1 MNLPRHVRWILM
13 ALLGTG
19 SFLTSGMAADQMSGK
34 RPNVVLI
41 LADDLGFSDLGCYGG
56 EIPTPQLDALASEG
70 LRYTQFYN
78 TARCW
83 PSRASALSGFYA
95 QQVRR
100 DTVPG
105 VQSGNNGKRPSWARL
120 LPEYLRDLGYRSYHS
135 GKWHVDGKPLAHGF
149 DRSYRL
155 DDHDRYFAPRLHSE
169 DEVALEPVPAQS
181 NYYATTAIA
190 DHAIRCLKDHA
201 SRFGQQPFFSLV
213 AFTAPHFPLQAPAS
227 DVDRHRNRYL
237 TGWDQ
242 LREERWNR
250 IRSSDLISGTLPPM
264 EREIGPPYDFPDAL
278 KALGG
283 NEVNRPR
290 AWTELSPSQQ
300 RFQADK
306 MSVHAAMVD
315 RMDREIGRIVALL
328 RAQGHFEDTL
338 LIFLSDNGASAEMMV
353 RGDGHAA
360 DALCGT
366 GASFLSIGPGWS
378 SLANTPFRR
387 HKTWVHEG
395 GISTPLIVHW
405 PLGITERGALR
416 TTPGHV
422 IDLVPT
428 ILELAG
434 GNWPPK
440 NSPLEMPKPPG
451 HSLVRTFTRDTDLQR
466 ESIWWQHEGNRAL
479 REGDWKIVA
488 AGAKSAWELYN
499 LAEDRCETANLA
511 SQYPDR
517 VQAMAARW
525 VNMTASH
532 AATARNTA
540 GHPFPEWKHS
550 GSMFVLTTPDGAHLP
565 ERITLESFPLLVRLD
580 GDGFNFSQA
589 CPHGEDLRFST
600 PEGRPLPFEIESWD
614 ASNGS
619 AAIWVLIPQIRG
631 NHRQEL
637 RLHWGNPTA
646 QTPSR
651 GTEVFNRSN
660 GYIGTWH
667 LGDSVQDVTGSVSS
681 ENRGTTLT
689 QGIIGTARNFK
700 GGQGIFGGNTQNRY
714 PTGAAPHTSQAWFR
728 ADQANGRIL
737 AWGNEQAQGKVVLHY
752 ASPPQIRL
760 DCYFSGADVA
770 TQNPVPAH
778 QWTQVVHTWE
788 AGESRVYINGVLDG
802 VSRTPRAPLNL
813 RQPAQLWIGGWY
825 EHFDFKGVIDEVRVS
840 NRVRSPEWI
849 HFEYENQKMLQ
860 TAVGSIVRTGRDFGV
875 TAEQHQG
882 QAQGQAVVNEGQA
895 LGLVATAGGAQRVW
909 WSRRVGEGQAAS
921 VVAVNQFRY
930 SLPAGRVSGDQ
941 SVTVT
946 FHAAYPE
953 GVRQQEI
960 RVTVR
965 EAIPDPEF
973 SLKAPSRWDGRSP
986 LTLKAQPK
994 STEAALIAA
1003 GASPLKVTWS
1013 VEPLATIRETRGN
1026 DLILKRALQ
1035 GGRLTVTATLDNGGT
1050 PIRRSVTLS
1059 VQPPDHDAWVPRV
1072 PESTELP
1079 EDNQFYARNDRN
1091 EGTLMATGSFQE
1103 PTEAVVVRLLAQ
1115 NASGTGDRLVMH
1127 RRERLGVDRTFRIE
1141 LPLKPGLIAYRFE
1154 LARIHAGREIR
1165 IHTATN
1171 LVCGD
1176 AYLIDGQSNAVATDW
1191 GPDKPDF
1198 QSNWIR
1204 SFGSMGHEPAES
1216 GSWGTAVHR
1225 GRDNERH
1232 QVGYWAMELGR
1243 HLVETH
1249 QIPVCF
1255 LNGAVGGSRIDQ
1267 HQRNPTRPTDPSTI
1281 YGRLLARAH
1290 AARLT
1295 HGLRAVIWHQGEND
1309 QGADGPSG
1317 GYGWETY
1324 RTLFIDLA
1332 AAWATDYPNL
1342 RHHYAFQ
1349 IWPKACSMGSD
1360 GSDNRLRE
1368 VQRNLPSA
1376 LAHLSVMS
1384 SAGIQPPGECH
1395 YPAQGYAE
1403 MARLI
1408 APLIDR
1414 DLHGVRAGRS
1424 VTAPNLVRAGYRD
1437 SARLQLLLEFDQ
1449 PIGWDPA
1456 LVSEFWLDGI
1466 QGRVASGI
1474 TEGHRLILTLREPS
1488 QARTLTYLNSASW
1501 NPKRLLRGINGIA
1514 ALTFCEVPLTPA
1526 KAAPTRQGDH

>member
-1 MNLPRHVRWILM
+1 
-13 ALLGTG
+13 
-19 SFLTSGMAADQMSGK
+19 
-34 RPNVVLI
+34 
-41 LADDLGFSDLGCYGG
+41 
-56 EIPTPQLDALASEG
+56 
-70 LRYTQFYN
+70 
-78 TARCW
+78 
-83 PSRASALSGFYA
+83 
-95 QQVRR
+95 
-100 DTVPG
+100 
-105 VQSGNNGKRPSWARL
+105 
-120 LPEYLRDLGYRSYHS
+120 
-135 GKWHVDGKPLAHGF
+135 
-149 DRSYRL
+149 
-155 DDHDRYFAPRLHSE
+155 
-169 DEVALEPVPAQS
+169 
-181 NYYATTAIA
+181 
-190 DHAIRCLKDHA
+190 
-201 SRFGQQPFFSLV
+201 
-213 AFTAPHFPLQAPAS
+213 
-227 DVDRHRNRYL
+227 
-237 TGWDQ
+237 
-242 LREERWNR
+242 
-250 IRSSDLISGTLPPM
+250 
-264 EREIGPPYDFPDAL
+264 
-278 KALGG
+278 
-283 NEVNRPR
+283 
-290 AWTELSPSQQ
+290 
-300 RFQADK
+300 
-306 MSVHAAMVD
+306 
-315 RMDREIGRIVALL
+315 
-328 RAQGHFEDTL
+328 
-338 LIFLSDNGASAEMMV
+338 
-353 RGDGHAA
+353 
-360 DALCGT
+360 
-366 GASFLSIGPGWS
+366 
-378 SLANTPFRR
+378 
-387 HKTWVHEG
+387 
-395 GISTPLIVHW
+395 
-405 PLGITERGALR
+405 
-416 TTPGHV
+416 
-422 IDLVPT
+422 
-428 ILELAG
+428 
-434 GNWPPK
+434 
-440 NSPLEMPKPPG
+440 
-451 HSLVRTFTRDTDLQR
+451 
-466 ESIWWQHEGNRAL
+466 
-479 REGDWKIVA
+479 
-488 AGAKSAWELYN
+488 
-499 LAEDRCETANLA
+499 
-511 SQYPDR
+511 
-517 VQAMAARW
+517 
-525 VNMTASH
+525 
-532 AATARNTA
+532 
-540 GHPFPEWKHS
+540 
-550 GSMFVLTTPDGAHLP
+550 
-565 ERITLESFPLLVRLD
+565 
-580 GDGFNFSQA
+580 
-589 CPHGEDLRFST
+589 
-600 PEGRPLPFEIESWD
+600 
-614 ASNGS
+614 
-619 AAIWVLIPQIRG
+619 
-631 NHRQEL
+631 
-637 RLHWGNPTA
+637 
-646 QTPSR
+646 
-651 GTEVFNRSN
+651 
-660 GYIGTWH
+660 
-667 LGDSVQDVTGSVSS
+667 
-681 ENRGTTLT
+681 
-689 QGIIGTARNFK
+689 
-700 GGQGIFGGNTQNRY
+700 
-714 PTGAAPHTSQAWFR
+714 
-728 ADQANGRIL
+728 
-737 AWGNEQAQGKVVLHY
+737 
-752 ASPPQIRL
+752 
-760 DCYFSGADVA
+760 
-770 TQNPVPAH
+770 
-778 QWTQVVHTWE
+778 
-788 AGESRVYINGVLDG
+788 
-802 VSRTPRAPLNL
+802 
-813 RQPAQLWIGGWY
+813 
-825 EHFDFKGVIDEVRVS
+825 
-840 NRVRSPEWI
+840 
-849 HFEYENQKMLQ
+849 
-860 TAVGSIVRTGRDFGV
+860 
-875 TAEQHQG
+875 
-882 QAQGQAVVNEGQA
+882 
-895 LGLVATAGGAQRVW
+895 
-909 WSRRVGEGQAAS
+909 VGEGQAAS

-941 SVTVT
+941 AVTVT

-1079 EDNQFYARNDRN
+1079 QDNQFYARNDRN

-1127 RRERLGVDRTFRIE
+1127 RRERLKVDRTFRIE

>member
-1 MNLPRHVRWILM
+1 
-13 ALLGTG
+13 
-19 SFLTSGMAADQMSGK
+19 
-34 RPNVVLI
+34 
-41 LADDLGFSDLGCYGG
+41 
-56 EIPTPQLDALASEG
+56 
-70 LRYTQFYN
+70 
-78 TARCW
+78 
-83 PSRASALSGFYA
+83 
-95 QQVRR
+95 
-100 DTVPG
+100 
-105 VQSGNNGKRPSWARL
+105 
-120 LPEYLRDLGYRSYHS
+120 
-135 GKWHVDGKPLAHGF
+135 
-149 DRSYRL
+149 
-155 DDHDRYFAPRLHSE
+155 
-169 DEVALEPVPAQS
+169 
-181 NYYATTAIA
+181 
-190 DHAIRCLKDHA
+190 
-201 SRFGQQPFFSLV
+201 
-213 AFTAPHFPLQAPAS
+213 
-227 DVDRHRNRYL
+227 
-237 TGWDQ
+237 
-242 LREERWNR
+242 
-250 IRSSDLISGTLPPM
+250 
-264 EREIGPPYDFPDAL
+264 
-278 KALGG
+278 
-283 NEVNRPR
+283 
-290 AWTELSPSQQ
+290 
-300 RFQADK
+300 
-306 MSVHAAMVD
+306 
-315 RMDREIGRIVALL
+315 
-328 RAQGHFEDTL
+328 
-338 LIFLSDNGASAEMMV
+338 
-353 RGDGHAA
+353 
-360 DALCGT
+360 
-366 GASFLSIGPGWS
+366 
-378 SLANTPFRR
+378 
-387 HKTWVHEG
+387 
-395 GISTPLIVHW
+395 
-405 PLGITERGALR
+405 
-416 TTPGHV
+416 
-422 IDLVPT
+422 
-428 ILELAG
+428 
-434 GNWPPK
+434 
-440 NSPLEMPKPPG
+440 
-451 HSLVRTFTRDTDLQR
+451 
-466 ESIWWQHEGNRAL
+466 
-479 REGDWKIVA
+479 
-488 AGAKSAWELYN
+488 
-499 LAEDRCETANLA
+499 
-511 SQYPDR
+511 
-517 VQAMAARW
+517 
-525 VNMTASH
+525 
-532 AATARNTA
+532 
-540 GHPFPEWKHS
+540 
-550 GSMFVLTTPDGAHLP
+550 
-565 ERITLESFPLLVRLD
+565 
-580 GDGFNFSQA
+580 
-589 CPHGEDLRFST
+589 
-600 PEGRPLPFEIESWD
+600 
-614 ASNGS
+614 
-619 AAIWVLIPQIRG
+619 
-631 NHRQEL
+631 
-637 RLHWGNPTA
+637 
-646 QTPSR
+646 
-651 GTEVFNRSN
+651 
-660 GYIGTWH
+660 
-667 LGDSVQDVTGSVSS
+667 
-681 ENRGTTLT
+681 
-689 QGIIGTARNFK
+689 
-700 GGQGIFGGNTQNRY
+700 
-714 PTGAAPHTSQAWFR
+714 
-728 ADQANGRIL
+728 
-737 AWGNEQAQGKVVLHY
+737 
-752 ASPPQIRL
+752 
-760 DCYFSGADVA
+760 
-770 TQNPVPAH
+770 
-778 QWTQVVHTWE
+778 
-788 AGESRVYINGVLDG
+788 
-802 VSRTPRAPLNL
+802 
-813 RQPAQLWIGGWY
+813 
-825 EHFDFKGVIDEVRVS
+825 
-840 NRVRSPEWI
+840 
-849 HFEYENQKMLQ
+849 
-860 TAVGSIVRTGRDFGV
+860 
-875 TAEQHQG
+875 
-882 QAQGQAVVNEGQA
+882 
-895 LGLVATAGGAQRVW
+895 
-909 WSRRVGEGQAAS
+909 VGEGQAAS

-1115 NASGTGDRLVMH
+1115 NASGTGDRLVIH
-1127 RRERLGVDRTFRIE
+1127 RRERLGIDRTFRIE